1 MVASALLAMGFLLSP
16 RAFMISGGGIGLAG
30 YWYFAVVAF
39 LLATHVATLPSRI
52 SNCENICTN
61 ALESVGYGVRF
72 FSLVF
77 FSCSILG
84 VAGYA
89 FNEVFLYWFPNF
101 LFSFVVLACS
111 FLTSLA
117 PSGTARKI
125 QLITV
130 ITILAGIA
138 FLSVASLW
146 TPVPE
151 EASSPSFFLPYG
163 LFPFSDGLVFMAPLL
178 VGYELYASSTN
189 DKTSG
194 AKDKTSRTSY
204 GLALCMAVLF
214 LSIFAYAALSVSGT
228 ERLANTTVPYMV
240 GARRIFGQTGRYIM
254 GGIII
259 LGSYA
264 AFTTILLFLKA
275 PFIKFVDSRP
285 STRLSCSN
293 LGKQTFATVIP
304 ALTVSILLLRGYAG
318 ETITESYI
326 AGGFALWFMF
336 YALSTVASLKNTD
349 LLLTNIF
356 KIMGTASC
364 IYLAY
369 AVLQMVDKPL
379 EGLIVAGVVS
389 VVIAAL
395 GIIGRKMLLP

>member
-16 RAFMISGGGIGLAG
+16 RAFMISGNGIGLAS

-39 LLATHVATLPSRI
+39 LLATHVATLPSRTTD
-52 SNCENICTN
+52 CESTCIN
-61 ALESVGYGVRF
+61 ALESIGYGIRF
-72 FSLVF
+72 FALVF

-101 LFSFVVLACS
+101 LFSFIVLACS
-111 FLTSLA
+111 FLTSLT

-125 QLITV
+125 QLTAI
-130 ITILAGIA
+130 ITILVGIV
-138 FLSVASLW
+138 FLSAASLW
-146 TPVPE
+146 APVPE
-151 EASSPSFFLPYG
+151 EVNSPYFLIPYG

-178 VGYELYASSTN
+178 IGYELYA
-189 DKTSG
+189 SG
-194 AKDKTSRTSY
+194 AKDKTSGASY
-204 GLALCMAVLF
+204 ALALCMAVLF
-214 LSIFAYAALSVSGT
+214 LSIFAYASLSVSGT
-228 ERLANTTVPYMV
+228 ERLADSTVPYMV
-240 GARRIFGQTGRYIM
+240 GARRILGQTGRYIM

-259 LGSYA
+259 LGSYV

-275 PFIKFVDSRP
+275 PFIKFVEARP

-293 LGKQTFATVIP
+293 LGKQIFATVIP

-318 ETITESYI
+318 EPITESYI

-336 YALSTVASLKNTD
+336 YALSTVASLKTTN

-369 AVLQMVDKPL
+369 AILQIAEKPL

-395 GIIGRKMLLP
+395 GIIGRKRLLP